1 MDPWNESL
9 WTLESEPA
17 FQKHGSKPKVRE
29 KENFLGKLG
38 EKGLIDTYFS
48 REHAD
53 ISRKYSW
60 EKITIYRVSFD
71 IENNRGEFLDQRRPK
86 TIHFRT

>member
-1 MDPWNESL
+1 MDL
-9 WTLESEPA
+9 RVGTGFSETWERA
-17 FQKHGSKPKVRE
+17 QGME
-29 KENFLGKLG
+29 KEKFLGKLG

-71 IENNRGEFLDQRRPK
+71 IENRGEFLDQRRPK